1 MFDTYARTHPEF
13 DRMVSASSV
22 AGDNKMT
29 MVVVGQKR
37 TATEEMSRLTVAE
50 EEEPQVVAPLSVE
63 ERLLAL
69 GMEVTSDGLFA
80 LPLSLVLPA
89 LPPALRS
96 QPLVAAVPTAEARFF
111 GRVRL
116 VLDANALGE
125 LLYQQTQDGAK
136 QVMVYV
142 VDHSGSMEG
151 ARIRHAVEAVKECL
165 RLTTKIESIMFGEV
179 TTVLDGKTSENRVKD
194 EALVFGFNHEAH
206 QVFSTAKSAA
216 ELLGKGEEMGR
227 SLAACGSTDIL
238 AALSAAYTAATR
250 LYANTSA
257 RVTVLLMTDGADDE
271 ARSQAKAAMASRMG
285 EASGP
290 QCTRLGEMA
299 AAPFLLQGLT
309 IGEGAD
315 KSTVHSIL
323 TYLNSPE
330 HCACVENP
338 GDIQKAMM
346 DLMAMNQ
353 QVVGLF
359 KLELFGCTWVDGVEQ
374 HALLVERTVRLS
386 LETPVELLFEVPAPQ
401 PRMLLLRVSAS
412 TPGHNGEATK
422 MERYLS
428 VDAEEAPGVLLMAHA
443 KAWSARLTSLIGQ
456 NRYGGGE
463 LVRQNEGVQA
473 RLRLLLAEPTLVEFH
488 EELQKMLAEL
498 QKTGRILILNEDNE
512 DGLRALSFGAVDRQ
526 ANDSSA
532 GRTLSDASANIRVYS
547 DQSFVD
553 VEAVEPDARSYG
565 RTLQR
570 M

>member
-50 EEEPQVVAPLSVE
+50 EQVVAAPLSVE

-96 QPLVAAVPTAEARFF
+96 QPLVSAVPTAEARFF

-116 VLDANALGE
+116 VLNPNALGA
-125 LLYQQTQDGAK
+125 LLEQQAHDGVK

-165 RLTTKIESIMFGEV
+165 RLTTKIESIMFGDA
-179 TTVLDGKTSENRVKD
+179 LDGETRENRVKD

-401 PRMLLLRVSAS
+401 PRMLLLRVSTS

-428 VDAEEAPGVLLMAHA
+428 VDAPGVLLMAHV

-473 RLRLLLAEPTLVEFH
+473 RLRLLIAEPTLAEFH

-498 QKTGRILILNEDNE
+498 QKTGRLLILNEDNE

-532 GRTLSDASANIRVYS
+532 GRMLSDASANIRVYS

>member
-50 EEEPQVVAPLSVE
+50 EQEVEAPLSVE

-69 GMEVTSDGLFA
+69 GLEVTSDGLFA

-116 VLDANALGE
+116 VLNPNALGA
-125 LLYQQTQDGAK
+125 LLEQQAHDGVK

-165 RLTTKIESIMFGEV
+165 RLTTKIESIMFGDESV
-179 TTVLDGKTSENRVKD
+179 ALDGKTSENRVKD

-290 QCTRLGEMA
+290 QCTRLGERA

-412 TPGHNGEATK
+412 NPGHNGEATK

-428 VDAEEAPGVLLMAHA
+428 VDAPGVLLMAHA

-473 RLRLLLAEPTLVEFH
+473 RLRLLIAEPTLAEFH

-498 QKTGRILILNEDNE
+498 QKTGRLLILNEDNE

-532 GRTLSDASANIRVYS
+532 GRMLSDASANIRVYS